1 MAKKILVVE
10 DSTTMRQE
18 LSLALAGAG
27 YGVVEADDGV
37 DALRK
42 VEQHA
47 DLSAIVSDV
56 NMPRMGGL
64 DLLAQIKATPKYAH
78 LPLVMLTTEGDPVLI
93 ERAKRAGAKVWIVKP
108 VRADLLVA
116 TVRKLVGPP

>member
-1 MAKKILVVE
+1 MAQKILVVD

-18 LSLALAGAG
+18 LSLALSGAG
-27 YGVVEADDGV
+27 YAVIEADDGV

-42 VEQHA
+42 LEQESGA
-47 DLSAIVSDV
+47 AAVVADV

-64 DLLAQIKATPKYAH
+64 ELLTQIKATPAYAAI
-78 LPLVMLTTEGDPVLI
+78 PVIILTTEGDPMLI

-108 VRADLLVA
+108 VRGDLLVA
-116 TVRKLVGPP
+116 TIRKLVGPA

>member
-1 MAKKILVVE
+1 MAQKILVVD
-10 DSTTMRQE
+10 DSTTMRRE
-18 LSLALAGAG
+18 LSLALSGAG
-27 YGVVEADDGV
+27 YAVIEADDGV

-42 VEQHA
+42 LEQNPDA
-47 DLSAIVSDV
+47 AAIVSDV

-64 DLLAQIKATPKYAH
+64 ELLAQVKAAPKSAAI
-78 LPLVMLTTEGDPVLI
+78 PVVMLTTDGDPTLI
-93 ERAKRAGAKVWIVKP
+93 ERAKRAGAKVWIIKP

>member
-1 MAKKILVVE
+1 MAKKILVVD
-10 DSTTMRQE
+10 DSTTMRHE
-18 LSLALAGAG
+18 LSLALSGAG
-27 YGVVEADDGV
+27 YGVIEADDGV

-42 VEQHA
+42 LEQNA
-47 DLSAIVSDV
+47 DVSAIVSDV
-56 NMPRMGGL
+56 NMPRMDGL
-64 DLLAQIKATPKYAH
+64 ELLAKVKAVPRYA
-78 LPLVMLTTEGDPVLI
+78 PVPVVMLTTDGDPALI